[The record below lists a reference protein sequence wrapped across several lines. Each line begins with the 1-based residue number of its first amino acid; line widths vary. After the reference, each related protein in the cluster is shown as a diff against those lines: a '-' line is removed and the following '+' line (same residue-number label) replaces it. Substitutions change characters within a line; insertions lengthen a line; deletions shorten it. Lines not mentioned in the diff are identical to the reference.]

1 MLATLLDCVRQVPS
15 ATMEQFAERLM
26 VEEEKVVVERMV
38 EEAVEMVEAV
48 KADRKEE
55 EWKAKLRRNLKE
67 SSRRKNPIK
76 RLMQSRMKRMVME
89 LMETGNAENR
99 LGSAVL
105 FPRIKAIA
113 AKLQRVAE
121 VNRAV
126 HMPTYV
132 ELFESCVEK

>member
-1 MLATLLDCVRQVPS
+1 
-15 ATMEQFAERLM
+15 
-26 VEEEKVVVERMV
+26 
-38 EEAVEMVEAV
+38 
-48 KADRKEE
+48 
-55 EWKAKLRRNLKE
+55 
-67 SSRRKNPIK
+67 
-76 RLMQSRMKRMVME
+76 
-89 LMETGNAENR
+89 

-132 ELFESCVEK
+132 ELFKSCVEK